1 MTGVGLVNK
10 IRNATQSICL
20 RLGELVAEPYIKC
33 PSCQC
38 TIDTSN
44 VDLVWPALPAGVK
57 FDPTDPELLKHLQEK
72 SSLLNSK
79 SHALI
84 DAFIPTIE
92 EKGGICYTHPKNFPG
107 IKMDGSNS
115 HFFHRVSNA
124 YSCGHRKRRK
134 VSGAVDSACDEHV
147 RWHKTGKA
155 KHLYD
160 DNGVKKGWKEIL
172 VLYRG
177 SKKGGSNTDIDNWV
191 MHQYHLDEYEHDAS
205 GELVVSKVFY
215 QLASKKNDK
224 SNMDD
229 IVVEPEASAAK
240 IDPRTPNPPQPRLP
254 NNSPCDTEQYT
265 YTPIQVNQE
274 EEECGTS
281 FCPVTMKV
289 EPVQCSAWL
298 DELSPAPAIVTAV
311 LPASDEPRQ
320 PRDTIDAAPDPDAPI
335 PVDGSNNG
343 LFDELPELDITL
355 PCLGT
360 PSDGTSLADITFSS
374 QDSFTGWP
382 NTASCFDEKAWY

>member
-1 MTGVGLVNK
+1 MENSWIMTGVGLIKK

-33 PSCQC
+33 PNCEC
-38 TIDTSN
+38 EIDTSN
-44 VDLVWPALPAGVK
+44 VHLVWPALPAGVK
-57 FDPTDPELLKHLQEK
+57 FDPSDFELLQHLEGK

-107 IKMDGSNS
+107 IKMDGSS
-115 HFFHRVSNA
+115 FHFFHRVPNA
-124 YSCGHRKRRK
+124 YGCGHRKRRK
-134 VSGAVDSACDEHV
+134 VSGDVGSVCDEHI
-147 RWHKTGKA
+147 RWHKTGKP
-155 KHLYD
+155 KPIRD

-177 SKKGGSNTDIDNWV
+177 SKRGGSNTHIDNWV
-191 MHQYHLDEYEHDAS
+191 MHQYHLDAYEEAD

-215 QLASKKNDK
+215 QLASKKNGK
-224 SNMDD
+224 SEMDD
-229 IVVEPEASAAK
+229 IVVESKASVAK
-240 IDPRTPNPPQPRLP
+240 IDHRTPKTDPPQPCFP

-265 YTPIQVNQE
+265 PIQVDQE

-281 FCPVTMKV
+281 FCPVMVKV
-289 EPVQCSAWL
+289 EPSECSARL
-298 DELSPAPAIVTAV
+298 AELSPAVVVAD

-320 PRDTIDAAPDPDAPI
+320 PRDTTGAGPEPEAPI
-335 PVDGSNNG
+335 PIDGSNTDLFHG
-343 LFDELPELDITL
+343 LPDLDVTFPEL
-355 PCLGT
+355 
-360 PSDGTSLADITFSS
+360 TFRSYQLS
-374 QDSFTGWP
+374 
-382 NTASCFDEKAWY
+382 